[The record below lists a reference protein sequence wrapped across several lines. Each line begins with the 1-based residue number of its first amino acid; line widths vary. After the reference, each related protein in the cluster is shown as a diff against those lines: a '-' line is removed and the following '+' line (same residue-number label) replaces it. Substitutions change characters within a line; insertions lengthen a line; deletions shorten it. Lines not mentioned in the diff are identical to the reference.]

1 MRVEINEVENISIN
15 RYTYI
20 NFSYYKRNQLN
31 QKPDVEKMD
40 KPLFRLMRKTK
51 KEKMTKIRMTD
62 L

>member
-40 KPLFRLMRKTK
+40 KPLFRLMRKKK
-51 KEKMTKIRMTD
+51 KEKITKIRMTD

>member
-31 QKPDVEKMD
+31 QQPDVEKMD
-40 KPLFRLMRKTK
+40 KPLFRLMRKKK
-51 KEKMTKIRMTD
+51 KEKITKIRMTD